1 MNPYI
6 GDSFTIL
13 VDGNTVD
20 CLSGL
25 SLSDSSDLVQYFKG
39 DVEWRK
45 VDINLQGY
53 QIALNGYGDS
63 AYVTLL
69 NLKRSKTAVT
79 WSYSSSQGALSAS
92 GTAFITS
99 ISRSYSPTEDDAF
112 NVQLLG
118 LLNPT

>member
-13 VDGNTVD
+13 VQGSPLD
-20 CLSGL
+20 CLSEL
-25 SLSDSSDLVQYFKG
+25 SLSDSSDLVQYFR
-39 DVEWRK
+39 DEVEWRK

-53 QIALNGYGDS
+53 QIALNGYGDT
-63 AYVTLL
+63 AYLTLL
-69 NLKRSKTAVT
+69 SLKRSKTAVT
-79 WSYSSSQGALSAS
+79 WSYSSSQGTLSAS